1 MANESESGS
10 ISKVEPNTT
19 VNNGNDVAAPGKS
32 PGSSWLASLALLVAI
47 GAVGISFWLSS
58 QSDNKV
64 NELERALAQF
74 KQQTDDSVKQKLKQ
88 ADVKIEKAA
97 DGFSTLQAKL
107 QTEFNDALTG
117 SAKEQALLKE
127 EVQHLSDSTT
137 AISSRIGI
145 QSTTWIIAEAE
156 YLLTLANYR
165 VSLDNDVATAIAAL
179 TAADQRLKQVGDPGL
194 LDVRREIS
202 DEINALR
209 SVEMPDIAG
218 MAFELA
224 ALASSAEQLPLI
236 IKQREQNLAGSFSS
250 TREATRQV
258 ENVSGV
264 MNAVWKDI
272 KSLVVVR
279 KNDRPIDVLMAPD
292 QRHFLFQNLILK
304 IETGRLALL
313 RNEPANLKISLDVAH
328 KWLEAYFD
336 KDTAAYAN
344 FVATLKRIQAAKL
357 TATFPDITNSVVVL
371 REYKEKKARESA
383 NKVSSLPKPKTK
395 PKKEVV
401 SKVTPAKAE
410 TPKKAGVALP
420 QVASPTVIEPET
432 EIVEE
437 EKVKPKNHAK
447 IQAEEKTEEKIE
459 LVQPEATESEA
470 LSETAIDLAQ
480 PDRNQSEQGDQ
491 PEVQQATAE
500 IDSGASDAN
509 ADVSEQSEPAGETTL
524 EENSGLETSKEG
536 TP

>member
-10 ISKVEPNTT
+10 MSKVEPNTT
-19 VNNGNDVAAPGKS
+19 INNENDTAAPGKS
-32 PGSSWLASLALLVAI
+32 TGTSSWLASLAFLVAI
-47 GAVGISFWLSS
+47 GAVGTSFWLSS

-97 DGFSTLQAKL
+97 DEFSALQAKL
-107 QTEFNDALTG
+107 QTEFNDALVG

-137 AISSRIGI
+137 AISNRIGI

-165 VSLDNDVATAIAAL
+165 ISLDKDVATAIAAL

-209 SVEMPDIAG
+209 SVEVPDIAG

-279 KNDRPIDVLMAPD
+279 KNDRPIDRSEERRV
-292 QRHFLFQNLILK
+292 
-304 IETGRLALL
+304 G
-313 RNEPANLKISLDVAH
+313 
-328 KWLEAYFD
+328 
-336 KDTAAYAN
+336 
-344 FVATLKRIQAAKL
+344 
-357 TATFPDITNSVVVL
+357 
-371 REYKEKKARESA
+371 KECRSRW
-383 NKVSSLPKPKTK
+383 
-395 PKKEVV
+395 
-401 SKVTPAKAE
+401 
-410 TPKKAGVALP
+410 
-420 QVASPTVIEPET
+420 SP
-432 EIVEE
+432 
-437 EKVKPKNHAK
+437 
-447 IQAEEKTEEKIE
+447 
-459 LVQPEATESEA
+459 
-470 LSETAIDLAQ
+470 
-480 PDRNQSEQGDQ
+480 
-491 PEVQQATAE
+491 
-500 IDSGASDAN
+500 
-509 ADVSEQSEPAGETTL
+509 
-524 EENSGLETSKEG
+524 
-536 TP
+536 

>member
-10 ISKVEPNTT
+10 MSKVEPNTT
-19 VNNGNDVAAPGKS
+19 INNENDTAAPGKS
-32 PGSSWLASLALLVAI
+32 TGTSSWLASLAFLVAI
-47 GAVGISFWLSS
+47 GAVGTSFWLSS

-97 DGFSTLQAKL
+97 DEFSALQAKL
-107 QTEFNDALTG
+107 QTEFNDALVG

-137 AISSRIGI
+137 AISNRIGI

-165 VSLDNDVATAIAAL
+165 ISLDKDVATAIAAL

-209 SVEMPDIAG
+209 SVEVPDIAG

-344 FVATLKRIQAAKL
+344 FVATMERIQAAKL
-357 TATFPDITNSVVVL
+357 TATFPDITKSVAVL
-371 REYKEKKARESA
+371 RGYKERKARESA
-383 NKVSSLPKPKTK
+383 NKLSSISKTK
-395 PKKEVV
+395 PKPKKKVV
-401 SKVTPAKAE
+401 SKVTPA
-410 TPKKAGVALP
+410 T
-420 QVASPTVIEPET
+420 EPET
-432 EIVEE
+432 VIVEE
-437 EKVKPKNHAK
+437 EKAEPKNQAK
-447 IQAEEKTEEKIE
+447 IQAEEKIE
-459 LVQPEATESEA
+459 PVQPEAAKPEA
-470 LSETAIDLAQ
+470 LSETAGASSSTAEPPPETAIDLAQ
-480 PDRNQSEQGDQ
+480 PDRNLPEQGQ
-491 PEVQQATAE
+491 AEIQQATVE
-500 IDSGASDAN
+500 IDNGASDA
-509 ADVSEQSEPAGETTL
+509 DVGASEQSIELTGETNL